1 MENKSQQHVQLPN
14 NMTASGELTPKDLL
28 IYVSIKRYMN
38 NETREAFPSLETIMK
53 HFLINY

>member
-28 IYVSIKRYMN
+28 IYILRVEKYI
-38 NETREAFPSLETIMK
+38 TIRLMVYEILSS
-53 HFLINY
+53 HDE